1 MRDVGKRGHGEEPD
15 ASVPK
20 AAGETRRRRSSD
32 REGWVTIARSRLE
45 LLEGEILELKE
56 ALARK
61 DLAMQEKDLGY
72 QALLDRAQIDEVTQL
87 HNRKGFWNEFRREHH
102 RLRALNLL
110 NETRSALLLVDI
122 DFFKRVN
129 DTYGHTA
136 GDFVLHAV
144 ADTGKR
150 KIQRAG
156 DIGCRWGGEEFV
168 FLIREQIKED
178 ETVAGAGRRRANQIG
193 SIASFA
199 DNLRRSIEQT
209 PITLPPSAT
218 PEERVITLSVT
229 VSIGVLAWIGSPR
242 EYGDA
247 TRDLEE
253 KLKEVDRNLYL
264 AKAQGRNRV
273 VITEA

>member
-1 MRDVGKRGHGEEPD
+1 
-15 ASVPK
+15 
-20 AAGETRRRRSSD
+20 
-32 REGWVTIARSRLE
+32 
-45 LLEGEILELKE
+45 
-56 ALARK
+56 
-61 DLAMQEKDLGY
+61 
-72 QALLDRAQIDEVTQL
+72 
-87 HNRKGFWNEFRREHH
+87 
-102 RLRALNLL
+102 
-110 NETRSALLLVDI
+110 
-122 DFFKRVN
+122 
-129 DTYGHTA
+129 
-136 GDFVLHAV
+136 
-144 ADTGKR
+144 KR